1 MPFPDPSTFA
11 LFLAA
16 AFALLIV
23 PGPAVVYIVAQS
35 IDQGRVAGLVSTLGI
50 GVGSLVHVAA
60 AAIGLSSLLVSS
72 AEAYTVVKYAGAAYL
87 VFLGLRRLLGRDEPF
102 DPGVKTRKPLS
113 RLFRQGVV
121 VNVLNPKTALF
132 FFAFLP
138 QFVDLEAGA
147 VGAQVALLGLIF
159 VLLGLVSDGMYALV
173 AGTLSGRLR
182 GSTRVLRIQRYV
194 SGTVFVGLGLATAL
208 AGSQRRIS

>member
-1 MPFPDPSTFA
+1 MPFPDAGTFA

-16 AFALLIV
+16 ALALLVV

-50 GVGSLVHVAA
+50 GAGSLVHVAA
-60 AAIGLSSLLVSS
+60 AAVGLSSLLVSS
-72 AEAYTVVKYAGAAYL
+72 SEAYSVVKYAGAAYL
-87 VFLGLRRLLGRDEPF
+87 VFLGVRRLLGRDEVVNAE
-102 DPGVKTRKPLS
+102 DRTRKPLS

-138 QFVDLEAGA
+138 QFVDVEAGA

-159 VLLGLVSDGMYALV
+159 VLLGLASDGTYALV

-182 GSTRVLRIQRYV
+182 GSTRVVRAQRYV
-194 SGTVFVGLGLATAL
+194 SGTVFVSLGLATAL
-208 AGSQRRIS
+208 SGSQRRTS